1 MDCNLPGFSV
11 QGILR
16 AIRKWFTMPSS
27 RGSCQPRDRTRVSR
41 IAGRCFTTCA
51 TRVVCNH
58 EPQLKPVVCWLYSCI
73 TMWALLCCVSSVSST
88 TYKFHKDWAQIMFS
102 LSSIQHRRYLTHWK
116 LSVISFEQIHRW
128 KKKSN
133 CTQTLHTCSP
143 SINLPWVPT
152 KCASWLP
159 CIQKGTLSHERINK
173 VIQRNREDM
182 AKYKRACNS
191 ASLTNI

>member
-1 MDCNLPGFSV
+1 MKVKSESEAAQSCPTLHDPMDCSLPGSSIH
-11 QGILR
+11 GILQAR
-16 AIRKWFTMPSS
+16 IVEWVAISFS
-27 RGSCQPRDRTRVSR
+27 RGSSQPRDQTRVSR

-133 CTQTLHTCSP
+133 CLVMHP
-143 SINLPWVPT
+143 DLVHML
-152 KCASWLP
+152 A
-159 CIQKGTLSHERINK
+159 INK
-173 VIQRNREDM
+173 LALSSHQVCI
-182 AKYKRACNS
+182 
-191 ASLTNI
+191 LTSMYTERHFVTWKD